1 MNNSIQ
7 WIKVCV
13 IAVSIALLMACAT
26 VNNKHPDVVSGEI
39 TAESKKQLATVYFIR
54 PRAYK
59 SKGVADNAVRIE
71 FQGQTLLT
79 QDEGA
84 YTLLYIKPSK
94 GALKIHSKTVY
105 ADQRIPI
112 DVWRERVYKFIAGR
126 TYFIYVRQIDEEFR
140 GVFYEPQLVDL
151 QEAKQLIVPGS
162 GHFSSTRAS
171 GAARNAPIDEL
182 TEADMPPA
190 SAVKELTPAMPENL
204 YKQGKNLRKAR

>member
-13 IAVSIALLMACAT
+13 MAVSIVLLTACAT

-59 SKGVADNAVRIE
+59 SKGVADDAVRIE

-79 QDEGA
+79 QDEGT

-94 GALKIHSKTVY
+94 GTLKTYSKTLY
-105 ADQRIPI
+105 ADQRVPI

-126 TYFIYVRQIDEEFR
+126 TYFIHVRQIDEEFR
-140 GVFYEPQLVDL
+140 GVFYEPQPVDL
-151 QEAKQLIVPGS
+151 QEAKRLIVPGS
-162 GHFSSTRAS
+162 GHFSNTRAS

-182 TEADMPPA
+182 TEVDMPPA
-190 SAVKELTPAMPENL
+190 SAVKELTPAMPEDL